1 MLVRY
6 RDEGGPSVE
15 PGYLALIIDIIDF
28 YILLSIPVQKKNKLA
43 DISNDY
49 QSSFSNLTSDME
61 KTD

>member
-1 MLVRY
+1 MRY
-6 RDEGGPSVE
+6 RDEGYPSVV

-28 YILLSIPVQKKNKLA
+28 YILLSITVQEKNKLA
-43 DISNDY
+43 DILNDY

>member
-1 MLVRY
+1 MRY
-6 RDEGGPSVE
+6 RDEGDPSVV

-28 YILLSIPVQKKNKLA
+28 YILLSITVQQKNKLA

-49 QSSFSNLTSDME
+49 QSSFLNFTSDME